1 MKHTYLLSNIGLF
14 WVEYSAGIP
23 RLQIDA
29 QTDFQGKYQ
38 ILIKSFMFSAC
49 KKEPT
54 TPTDPNCGFTP
65 NLARFIKTSD
75 KPKQMARPDSSM
87 SFSSTTTY
95 SHSISEADSGIV

>member
-1 MKHTYLLSNIGLF
+1 MFQNKIEIIMF
-14 WVEYSAGIP
+14 VGI
-23 RLQIDA
+23 
-29 QTDFQGKYQ
+29 
-38 ILIKSFMFSAC
+38 

-75 KPKQMARPDSSM
+75 KPKQAARPDSSM

-95 SHSISEADSGIV
+95 SHSISEADSGTVP